1 MGRYISDYIKYVN
14 KILAD
19 DSTDTDYENLMDDFL
34 KKISFFQHERLIHLI
49 VTVMVAILLFISII
63 YIFMTQMQIMAVLS
77 LILLVLVFCYLGYYY
92 FIENTVMEM
101 YKTYD
106 KIAERIERSKQSEMR
121 EKN

>member
-14 KILAD
+14 KILSD
-19 DSTDTDYENLMDDFL
+19 DNKDTDYEKLMKDFL
-34 KKISFFQHERLIHLI
+34 LKISFFQHERLVHLI

-63 YIFMTQMQIMAVLS
+63 YIFMTQMQIMAILS
-77 LILLVLVFCYLGYYY
+77 GILLILVFCYLGYYY

-106 KIAERIERSKQSEMR
+106 KIAERVERNKQKETR
-121 EKN
+121 ENN